1 MHYIIDGYNLLFWL
15 KGDRQNLE
23 PLRRSFIQDMD
34 RKAALLKMEMTI
46 VFDGHFQE
54 DEQTRT
60 HFRNLEIIYTSHG
73 ESADELI
80 VSELQSSL
88 DVRNEV
94 VVTSDRELS
103 WRAKRLHAKTER
115 ANEFYRT
122 LQERYQKRQKRQVK
136 EVLPKAKVKRQI
148 TVEPEIVVVD
158 ESVEFYQKVFEDR
171 LKEEERLEQKNPKR
185 KKSEGQK
192 KVDDYQRWLK
202 AFEEKL
208 NDEEKYDL

>member
-23 PLRRSFIQDMD
+23 SLRRSFIQDMD
-34 RKAALLKMEMTI
+34 RKAELLKMEMTI

-60 HFRNLEIIYTSHG
+60 HYRNLEIIYTSHG

-80 VSELQSSL
+80 VSELESSL
-88 DVRNEV
+88 DVRKEV

-103 WRAKRLHAKTER
+103 WRAKRLHAKTEK

-122 LQERYQKRQKRQVK
+122 LQERYRKRQKRQVK
-136 EVLPKAKVKRQI
+136 EASPKRKVKRPVP
-148 TVEPEIVVVD
+148 VETEVVVD
-158 ESVEFYQKVFEDR
+158 DESLEYYQSVFEER
-171 LKEEERLEQKNPKR
+171 LKEEERLEQKLPKR

-192 KVDDYQRWLK
+192 KVDDYKRWLK
-202 AFEEKL
+202 VFEEKL
-208 NDEEKYDL
+208 DDET